1 MVAALTTH
9 PTASPCA
16 LSLSLSLSPPL
27 RRQWMMHTL
36 LLDEGDRVSISS
48 VKLMRARSVKF
59 KPVK

>member
-1 MVAALTTH
+1 
-9 PTASPCA
+9 
-16 LSLSLSLSPPL
+16 
-27 RRQWMMHTL
+27 MMHTL